1 MANRMAGVAKLLGVE
16 LGKEFYIE
24 GNKERFKITDAGVK
38 YYSIDYGKWFP
49 TMPIALQNLLD
60 GTYVIKDI
68 WTPDSGQVYYYPIV
82 DLDSLCCNCEWRGE
96 DTDYHR
102 LNNGLVF
109 QTREEAIEM
118 AKKMLEI
125 ARGGHSN
132 D

>member
-1 MANRMAGVAKLLGVE
+1 MANRMKGVAKLLGVE

-82 DLDSLCCNCEWRGE
+82 DLDSLCCSCQWRGE

-109 QTREEAIEM
+109 QTREEAIKM
-118 AKKMLEI
+118 AKRMLAVAKEF
-125 ARGGHSN
+125 RE
-132 D
+132 

>member
-1 MANRMAGVAKLLGVE
+1 MANRMKGVAKLLGVE

-24 GNKERFKITDAGVK
+24 GVKERFKITDAGVE
-38 YYSIDYGKWFP
+38 YYSIDYGTWFS
-49 TMPIALQNLLD
+49 TMPIVLQKLLN

-82 DLDSLCCNCEWRGE
+82 DLDSLCCNCEWHGE

-109 QTREEAIEM
+109 ETREEAVAAAE
-118 AKKMLEI
+118 KMLAAINEQ
-125 ARGGHSN
+125 
-132 D
+132 